1 MRQTESGDVEI
12 KGRIVRDDPEE
23 MFILFRPKA
32 PGFVA
37 AVALPRS
44 RIAVVREPG
53 EWVTVTMPLAMA
65 EEKGLGEFAK

>member
-1 MRQTESGDVEI
+1 MGRDVQI

-32 PGFVA
+32 PVYVK

-44 RIAVVREPG
+44 RIAVVRDVDDF
-53 EWVTVTMPLAMA
+53 VTVTLPLAMA
-65 EEKGLGEFAK
+65 EEKGLGEFSR